1 MTISVN
7 GGAPQDISVARN
19 QIFSETEGVTAA
31 AAAMA
36 DEESTAQDVIGEIE
50 ANIAEARKPRR
61 YSVMFNS
68 YDTNWLPRLWF
79 TFDNHEEAFNGMHLL
94 NTYLRSTFT
103 RFGKTWVASNAA
115 EDADKPPVFE
125 LAGTEPLGGGVILPE
140 AERGPPSLQP
150 PQVLTQLDEL
160 TRSLQAGLDRSF
172 QRQMAAGGTLEL
184 KQAPTMTRA
193 VHESAGVAG
202 ASNSDVVYV

>member
-7 GGAPQDISVARN
+7 GGPPQEISVARN
-19 QIFSETEGVTAA
+19 PIFSETESATAA
-31 AAAMA
+31 AAAMQ
-36 DEESTAQDVIGEIE
+36 DEESTAQDVIVEIE
-50 ANIAEARKPRR
+50 ANIADARKPRR

-68 YDTNWLPRLWF
+68 NDTNWLPQLWM
-79 TFDNHEEAFNGMHLL
+79 TFATHEEAFTGMHLL
-94 NTYLRSTFT
+94 NTYLRSTFA
-103 RFGKTWVASNAA
+103 RFGKTWVTSNAP

-125 LAGTEPLGGGVILPE
+125 LPGTEPLGGGVILPE

-150 PQVLTQLDEL
+150 PPVLTQLDEL

-172 QRQMAAGGTLEL
+172 QRQMAAGGTLQL

-202 ASNSDVVYV
+202 ASNSDEVDV